1 MDGIRDS
8 SCWGIIFL
16 TLGGTQE
23 LSLVP
28 LPAEGS
34 TKVPTGESS
43 ATSLPWMKKPLKVLQ
58 AAERVT
64 IEVKTEMFTGEGLRA
79 ILD

>member
-1 MDGIRDS
+1 MEYIS
-8 SCWGIIFL
+8 H

-23 LSLVP
+23 LSLVT
-28 LPAEGS
+28 LPAAGS

-43 ATSLPWMKKPLKVLQ
+43 TASLPWIKKPLKVGPLP

-64 IEVKTEMFTGEGLRA
+64 IEVKKEM
-79 ILD
+79 

>member
-1 MDGIRDS
+1 MDGIQES
-8 SCWGIIFL
+8 SCWGILFL
-16 TLGGTQE
+16 QHTLGGTQE
-23 LSLVP
+23 LSLAS

-43 ATSLPWMKKPLKVLQ
+43 ATSLPWIKKPLKVGLLP

-64 IEVKTEMFTGEGLRA
+64 M
-79 ILD
+79 